1 MATENITVTHEDGFE
16 NLDFDLMK
24 SGIQQ
29 LVESLP
35 SNNLTSYAKDQGIF
49 SNQAQARI
57 LSAFL
62 GALHYQ
68 IKNLNAGIATKVSD
82 LQEHLNSNGQGTEI
96 HEQQTESRIEYI
108 NACEVT
114 LDSFQAVFNELKA
127 HYKTSTMEEWQPYSP
142 KSESSKVTA
151 GSVMAEELIAKYQKA

>member
-1 MATENITVTHEDGFE
+1 MATEKNVIEMGTE
-16 NLDFDLMK
+16 NLDVELMK

-49 SNQAQARI
+49 SNQAQARV

-68 IKNLNAGIATKVSD
+68 IKNLNAGIATKISD
-82 LQEHLNSNGQGTEI
+82 LQEHLQSNGQGTEI

-114 LDSFQAVFNELKA
+114 LDSFQSVFDELKT
-127 HYKTSTMEEWQPYSP
+127 HYKTSTMEEWQPYTP
-142 KSESSKVTA
+142 KAEGSKVTA
-151 GSVMAEELIAKYQKA
+151 GSVMAEELIAKYSKA